1 MFGMTLNAGMG
12 WEPSELAND
21 GVMMISTL
29 AGIRSTDGSPKA
41 LALDVYKRQS
51 YDVAF
56 FPARGDQNEGTFAFE
71 GILHKAAFMVRQCV
85 RFICRGVVGV
95 QQGRNSNT

>member
-1 MFGMTLNAGMG
+1 MSTLDSIYSDQLEGIYDSPTHAEGAKGELPLTEEILRTRPSGDMFGMTLNAGMG

-41 LALDVYKRQS
+41 LALHTGGYSSRLR
-51 YDVAF
+51 
-56 FPARGDQNEGTFAFE
+56 PR
-71 GILHKAAFMVRQCV
+71 C
-85 RFICRGVVGV
+85 
-95 QQGRNSNT
+95 